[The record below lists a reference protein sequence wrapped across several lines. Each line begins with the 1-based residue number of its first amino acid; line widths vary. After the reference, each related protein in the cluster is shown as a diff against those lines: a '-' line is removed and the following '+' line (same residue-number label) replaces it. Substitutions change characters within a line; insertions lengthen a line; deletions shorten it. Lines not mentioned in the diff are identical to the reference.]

1 MKRNYRKLRSDI
13 YQEFITY
20 LAGILDRNGRF
31 YIKKQPIN
39 TGQEIFRCI
48 ITIQHQDKKII
59 DYINQELFDGDSST
73 QIHKNPITKNTLH
86 KITLT
91 GPILDEILPR
101 LKESMRTKKDHI
113 DVMIKLRESIIGV
126 KNDPKSKKQLPPD
139 IIEYRDELIKK
150 MEYLNSFPFYDFP
163 K

>member
-1 MKRNYRKLRSDI
+1 MKRNYRKLRSNI
-13 YQEFITY
+13 SQEFITY
-20 LAGILDRNGRF
+20 LSGILDQSASF

-48 ITIQHQDKKII
+48 LTIEHRDKKII
-59 DYINQELFDGDSST
+59 DYINKELFDGDSST
-73 QIHKNPITKNTLH
+73 QIHKNPISKNATH
-86 KITLT
+86 RITLT